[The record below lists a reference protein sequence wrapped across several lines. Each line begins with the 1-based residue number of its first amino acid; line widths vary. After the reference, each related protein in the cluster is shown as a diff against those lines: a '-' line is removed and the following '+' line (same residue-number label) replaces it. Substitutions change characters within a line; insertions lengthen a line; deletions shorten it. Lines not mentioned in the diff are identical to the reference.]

1 MSETEPKFEH
11 VRRNSMRL
19 RGFDYASQRS
29 HFVTIV
35 AHERQCFFK
44 DVQIA
49 TATIDCLLDLREKYK
64 FNLYQYCLMPDH
76 FHALLGIGESKMTLG
91 AICGAFKSL
100 STREFWA
107 FGAGQL
113 WQKQFFDHVIRN
125 EQDFLETVEYIQQ
138 NPLRKNL
145 VMNGEDWQ
153 FAGSPDLQKFY
164 F

>member
-11 VRRNSMRL
+11 VRRNSLRL
-19 RGFDYASQRS
+19 RGFDYVAQRS

-35 AHERQCFFK
+35 ANERQCFFN
-44 DVQIA
+44 DARIA
-49 TATIDCLLDLREKYK
+49 KATIDCLLDSREKYK

-76 FHALLGIGESKMTLG
+76 FHALVGIGESKMTLG

-100 STREFWA
+100 STRAFWA

-113 WQKQFFDHVIRN
+113 WQKQFFDHVIRS
-125 EQDFLETVEYIQQ
+125 EQDFLETVEYIRQ
-138 NPLRKNL
+138 NPVRKNL
-145 VMNGEDWQ
+145 VENCADWQ
-153 FAGSPDLQKFY
+153 FTGNPDLQKFY